1 MDIGALIRSQMLS
14 TLFAVLDQP
23 VAALAK
29 DGKPV
34 EARIASR
41 PDATGQFAVSVNGKM
56 IPLQIDQGKAP
67 ANNAV
72 RATLPGADDT
82 ASVLKIGQSVLLE
95 PGEDGQSV
103 VVRLLQSTSTQTSE
117 ATKGQVLHPQARVAV
132 APGAAV
138 LETSAELGDAAL
150 KQQPLGKVM
159 SEIGRAIQAAPD
171 QAAAMPQTAR
181 IAINRLLSS
190 QIDGDAPI
198 TPKSLKDMLATITG
212 QGLGQR
218 GGDAIVTAA
227 GLKALFQVLK
237 AELAIVPPSSAKGDV
252 PHGAPR
258 LIADDASAPRGAS
271 LQARDASLPMAG
283 LSAGE
288 DMTAVVLRAAEAGE
302 ARITASQILA
312 RQDILPDLARLDQ
325 RTQLHVE
332 LPITMRGEGFSAE
345 FQVDSEA
352 HGDEAGET
360 RMWQARFS
368 VDVPEAGLVHARAG
382 LRGETMSATLW
393 AEEAETAQSMRDIA
407 EELRAALASQGLE
420 VLDLKIL
427 HGKPPQPMS
436 AMPGHYLQ
444 SVA

>member
-1 MDIGALIRSQMLS
+1 
-14 TLFAVLDQP
+14 
-23 VAALAK
+23 
-29 DGKPV
+29 
-34 EARIASR
+34 
-41 PDATGQFAVSVNGKM
+41 
-56 IPLQIDQGKAP
+56 
-67 ANNAV
+67 
-72 RATLPGADDT
+72 
-82 ASVLKIGQSVLLE
+82 
-95 PGEDGQSV
+95 
-103 VVRLLQSTSTQTSE
+103 
-117 ATKGQVLHPQARVAV
+117 
-132 APGAAV
+132 
-138 LETSAELGDAAL
+138 
-150 KQQPLGKVM
+150 
-159 SEIGRAIQAAPD
+159 
-171 QAAAMPQTAR
+171 
-181 IAINRLLSS
+181 
-190 QIDGDAPI
+190 
-198 TPKSLKDMLATITG
+198 
-212 QGLGQR
+212 
-218 GGDAIVTAA
+218 
-227 GLKALFQVLK
+227 
-237 AELAIVPPSSAKGDV
+237 
-252 PHGAPR
+252 
-258 LIADDASAPRGAS
+258 
-271 LQARDASLPMAG
+271 MAG